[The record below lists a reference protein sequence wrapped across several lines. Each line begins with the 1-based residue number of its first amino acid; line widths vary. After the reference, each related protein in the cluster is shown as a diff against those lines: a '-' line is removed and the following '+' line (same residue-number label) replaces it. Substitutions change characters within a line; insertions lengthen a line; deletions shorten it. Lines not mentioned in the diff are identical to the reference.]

1 MKFNLIFRY
10 AGFILLLNSMAM
22 LAAMLIALFSEDD
35 NAFFAFLL
43 SFFISATVGVFPLI
57 FTPADSHINIKE
69 VYAIV
74 VVAWV
79 AICLFGI
86 LPYLLWG
93 GEFSVIDAW
102 FESVSGYTT
111 TGATILQNIESLP
124 RSILFFRSFTQW
136 MGGVGVVL
144 FALLVAPAMR
154 MNKMRL
160 SKLEMSSLAK
170 DNFVYKAQETIH
182 VILSVYIA
190 GTLLCF
196 IMLKIAGM
204 NWFDAINHAFST
216 IATGG
221 FSTKNDSIASFTP
234 LVQILIMF
242 FMMMSGI
249 HFGLLYSTFVRRSGS
264 LLRSPV
270 VRYYMLSIAA
280 GLILVSLNLWISGQ
294 FSSFGES
301 LMQGSFQVISVITT
315 TGYASSDS
323 SVWPSFSILLLL
335 FFMLQ
340 GGCAGST
347 VGGIKVDRFL
357 IFIRSLKAQVKKQQH
372 PNAVVPVKIG
382 NHIIDDETGYSITLF
397 MLFFLLITFIS
408 TIVLSLTDID
418 LMSAF
423 SVSLASI
430 SNGGAGFGMFGSL
443 SNYDLLNPLGKLM
456 LTILMI
462 TGRLEIYGLI
472 LLFFIKSWR

>member
-1 MKFNLIFRY
+1 VL
-10 AGFILLLNSMAM
+10 
-22 LAAMLIALFSEDD
+22 
-35 NAFFAFLL
+35 
-43 SFFISATVGVFPLI
+43 
-57 FTPADSHINIKE
+57 
-69 VYAIV
+69 
-74 VVAWV
+74 
-79 AICLFGI
+79 
-86 LPYLLWG
+86 
-93 GEFSVIDAW
+93 DAW